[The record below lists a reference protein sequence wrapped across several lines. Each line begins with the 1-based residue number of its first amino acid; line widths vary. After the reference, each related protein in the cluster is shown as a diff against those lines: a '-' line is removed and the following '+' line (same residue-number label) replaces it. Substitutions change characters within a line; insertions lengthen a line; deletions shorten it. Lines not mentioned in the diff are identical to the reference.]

1 MRQPT
6 VPTSTTTPP
15 LASPAGGSAA
25 DVDVSDGF
33 VTDGDAIGA
42 AVDIEATAGDG
53 DRGPF
58 VPASTGDLGL
68 FGPGSISW
76 RVHAEPILALAGLRA
91 LYLQALHPQ
100 AMWGV
105 AQNSRYRDDPYG
117 RLFRT
122 GTYIATVVYGT
133 TAEAS
138 EAGRRLRAIHSRMR
152 AVDRRTGERY
162 RIDAPHLLRW
172 VHVTEVESFV
182 TTARRAGATLSDT
195 DVDAYYTE
203 QLIAAELVGL
213 DPSTVP
219 STAAEVAAYYAD
231 VRPELL
237 MTKEAAD
244 SALFLSAPPMPYKLG
259 FTPVR
264 FAWLGVAS
272 TAVGLLPSWARR
284 LYGLPG
290 LATTGPT
297 AALSARTLRLALRA
311 LPEKALRGPIYN
323 AAMQRAAAAGW
334 PAR

>member
-1 MRQPT
+1 MTPADRASTPSDDTATPADAQP
-6 VPTSTTTPP
+6 
-15 LASPAGGSAA
+15 
-25 DVDVSDGF
+25 DV
-33 VTDGDAIGA
+33 AA
-42 AVDIEATAGDG
+42 AVLD
-53 DRGPF
+53 
-58 VPASTGDLGL
+58 GDLGL
-68 FGPGSISW
+68 FGPASVSW

-91 LYLQALHPQ
+91 LYLQSLYPQ

-133 TAEAS
+133 TTQAEQ
-138 EAGRRLRAIHSRMR
+138 AGQRLRAIHSRLR
-152 AVDRRTGERY
+152 AVDRRTGETY

-182 TTARRAGATLSDT
+182 TTARRAGAALSDA

-203 QLIAAELVGL
+203 QLVAAALVGL
-213 DPSTVP
+213 DPATVP
-219 STAAEVAAYYAD
+219 STAAEVAAYYED
-231 VRPELL
+231 VRPELA

-264 FAWLGVAS
+264 LAWFGVAS

-290 LATTGPT
+290 LPTTGPA
-297 AALSARTLRLALRA
+297 AALSARTLRLGLRA
-311 LPEKALRGPIYN
+311 LPDKAKRGPLYS
-323 AAMQRAAAAGW
+323 AAIQRAVAAGW